1 MELRAHGQRAVLV
14 RSETRSSPRQNVEYI
29 EPADAS
35 LGDELTSALHEW
47 ARVAAA
53 VQDGGIAA
61 DTNIAAMVSRRGRQ
75 LATRV
80 AATLGTTVHYH
91 DPIVDKSVPVRPT
104 TGRRPPSAA
113 ESLIGTAHRETA
125 AVPWLTGSTL
135 ALFIGVVVAVAILA
149 LTTELAAHVAP
160 WLAIV
165 AVLIVTAGLVPSLW
179 LARRQPIL
187 RWGAL
192 GAATGIA
199 CSWLGTVVV
208 VLQSLSQ

>member
-1 MELRAHGQRAVLV
+1 VELRAHGRRAVLV
-14 RSETRSSPRQNVEYI
+14 RAESGHDQQQRAEYI
-29 EPADAS
+29 DPADAS

-53 VQDGGIAA
+53 VEDGGVAT
-61 DTNIAAMVSRRGRQ
+61 DTNVAAMVSRRGRQ

-80 AATLGTTVHYH
+80 AAILGNTVYYH
-91 DPIVDKSVPVRPT
+91 DPVVGKRVAVRPT
-104 TGRRPPSAA
+104 TGRRPESTA
-113 ESLIGTAHRETA
+113 ESLIGAAHHETD

-135 ALFIGVVVAVAILA
+135 ALFTGVVVAVAILA

-165 AVLIVTAGLVPSLW
+165 AVVIVTAGLLPSLW

-192 GAATGIA
+192 GAVTGITCA
-199 CSWLGTVVV
+199 WLGTAVAVA
-208 VLQSLSQ
+208 QALSQ